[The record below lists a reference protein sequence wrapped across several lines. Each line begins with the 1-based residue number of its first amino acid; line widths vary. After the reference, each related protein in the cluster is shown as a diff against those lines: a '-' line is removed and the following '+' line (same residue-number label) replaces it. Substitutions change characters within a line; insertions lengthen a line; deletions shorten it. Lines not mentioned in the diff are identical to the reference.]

1 MAEDILKQQLE
12 DIYNKD
18 AIVTLDGLEHI
29 RLRLSMYIGR
39 RGDGNNPID
48 GIYVLTKEVVDN
60 SIDEF
65 SMGFGKRIDITLE
78 DKRLTVRDYG
88 RGIPLEKVVDAVSK
102 LNTGAKFDNAVF
114 QKSVGLNG
122 VGLKAV
128 NALSSSF
135 TVQSY
140 RGGRTMKATFERGKL
155 LHSEETDTNEKN
167 GTMVSFVP
175 DEEIFPGY
183 AFQNDI
189 LVTMFKNYS
198 YLNVGLQLVFNKE
211 VYKSEN
217 GLLDLL
223 NENLDEQPL
232 YEPIHLKGED
242 IEVVIT
248 HGLKYGENIY
258 SFVNG
263 QNTILGGT
271 HLAAFREALGKTL
284 KEFYKKDFTPADAR
298 QSIIGAISIR
308 VQEPEF
314 EAQTKVQLGSK
325 NMWKDGPTIQKF
337 VGDFISME
345 LDNYLHKHPATADI
359 LLQKILASEKERKAI
374 QGIRKEA
381 KERIKKASLNNKK
394 LSDCKV
400 HFTDKGEEAARSMIF
415 LTEGDS
421 ASGSIKKIRN
431 TINQAVFSLKGKP
444 LNSYKA
450 SKKDVYENEE
460 LALLQAALNIDE
472 DINNLRYNYVV
483 IATDADM
490 DGMHIRLLLLT
501 FFLKFYPELVRA
513 GHVYILQTPLF
524 RVADKAH
531 NIYCYS
537 SSEKEAATKKLGKN
551 AQVTRFKGLGEIS
564 PDEFKG
570 FIGDDIKL
578 ETVRLTKEDNIA
590 DLLEFYM
597 GENDSVRL
605 DFIRENLRS
614 DIDNTEEAQ

>member
-1 MAEDILKQQLE
+1 MAEDLLKQQLE
-12 DIYNKD
+12 DDYTKD
-18 AIVTLDGLEHI
+18 KVVTLDGLEHI
-29 RLRLSMYIGR
+29 RRRLSMYIGR
-39 RGDGNNPID
+39 RGDGNDPTD
-48 GIYVLTKEVVDN
+48 GIYVLAKEVIDN

-65 SMGFGKRIDITLE
+65 AMGFGKRIDINLE
-78 DKRLTVRDYG
+78 GNCLTVRDYG
-88 RGIPLEKVVDAVSK
+88 RGIPLESVVDAVSK
-102 LNTGAKFDNAVF
+102 LNTGAKFDSAVF
-114 QKSVGLNG
+114 KKSVGLNG

-135 TVQSY
+135 TVQAF
-140 RGGRTMKATFERGKL
+140 RAGKTFKAVFERGKL
-155 LHSEETDTNEKN
+155 IESGESETGEKN

-175 DEEIFPGY
+175 DEEIFPNY
-183 AFQNDI
+183 AFQQDF
-189 LVTMFKNYS
+189 LVTMFKNYA
-198 YLNVGLQLVFNKE
+198 YLNVGLQLNFNKE
-211 VYKSEN
+211 TFKSEH

-232 YEPIHLKGED
+232 YEPIHLTGQD

-325 NMWKDGPTIQKF
+325 NMAKDGPTIQKF
-337 VGDFISME
+337 VGDFISKE
-345 LDNYLHKHPATADI
+345 LDNYLHIHPDVADI

-394 LSDCKV
+394 LSDCKA
-400 HFTDKGEEAARSMIF
+400 HYNDRGDEAARSMIF
-415 LTEGDS
+415 ITEGDS

-444 LNSYKA
+444 LNSQKA
-450 SKKDVYENEE
+450 TKKEVYENEE

-501 FFLKFYPELVRA
+501 FFLKFYPELVRQ

-524 RVADKAH
+524 RVADKTH
-531 NIYCYS
+531 NLYCYS
-537 SSEKEAATKKLGKN
+537 STEKEAAAKQLGKN

-570 FIGDDIKL
+570 FIGEDIRL
-578 ETVRLTKEDNIA
+578 EKVRLTQEDNIA

-597 GENDSVRL
+597 GDNDSIRL
-605 DFIRENLRS
+605 DFIRNNLRS

>member
-1 MAEDILKQQLE
+1 MAEDLLKQQLE
-12 DIYNKD
+12 DNYTDDKVI
-18 AIVTLDGLEHI
+18 TLDGLEHI
-29 RLRLSMYIGR
+29 RRRLSMYIGR
-39 RGDGNNPID
+39 RGDGSDPTD
-48 GIYVLTKEVVDN
+48 GIYVLAKEVIDN
-60 SIDEF
+60 SIDEYA
-65 SMGFGKRIDITLE
+65 MGFGKKIDITLE
-78 DKRLTVRDYG
+78 DNCLSVRDYG
-88 RGIPLEKVVDAVSK
+88 RGIPLDSVVDAVSK
-102 LNTGAKFDNAVF
+102 LNTGAKFDSEVF
-114 QKSVGLNG
+114 KKSVGLNG

-128 NALSSSF
+128 NALSSGFIVQAYRNGRFVKASF
-135 TVQSY
+135 AKGIILS
-140 RGGRTMKATFERGKL
+140 K
-155 LHSEETDTNEKN
+155 EEDDTTEKN
-167 GTMVSFVP
+167 GTKISFVP

-183 AFQNDI
+183 SFQLDFI
-189 LVTMFKNYS
+189 TTMLRNYA
-198 YLNVGLQLVFNKE
+198 YLNVGLQLNFNNEVF
-211 VYKSEN
+211 KSEH

-223 NENLDEQPL
+223 ADDLDEEPL
-232 YEPIHLKGED
+232 YEPIHLAGQD
-242 IEVVIT
+242 IEIVMT

-271 HLAAFREALGKTL
+271 HLTAFKEAIAKTI
-284 KEFYKKDFTPADAR
+284 KEFYKKDFTPADTR
-298 QSIIGAISIR
+298 QSIISAISIR

-325 NMWKDGPTIQKF
+325 NMAKNGPTIQKF
-337 VGDFISME
+337 VGDFVKKE
-345 LDNYLHKHPATADI
+345 LDNYLHKHSEVADV

-394 LSDCKV
+394 LSDCRV
-400 HFTDKGEEAARSMIF
+400 HFNDKGDEAAKSMIF
-415 LTEGDS
+415 ITEGDS

-431 TINQAVFSLKGKP
+431 TVNQAVFSLKGKP

-450 SKKDVYENEE
+450 TKKDVYENEE

-472 DINNLRYNYVV
+472 DINNLRYNFVV

-501 FFLKFYPELVRA
+501 FFLKFYPELVRQ

-524 RVADKAH
+524 RVADKMH

-537 SSEKEAATKKLGKN
+537 SAEKDNAMKTLGKN
-551 AQVTRFKGLGEIS
+551 FQVTRFKGLGEIS
-564 PDEFKG
+564 PNEFKG
-570 FIGDDIKL
+570 FIGEDIRL
-578 ETVRLTKEDNIA
+578 EKVRLTQDDNIA

-597 GENDSVRL
+597 GENDALRL

-614 DIDNTEEAQ
+614 NIDNTEEAQ